1 MLLPDSVIDLIHFFF
16 TGMSGLLI
24 QTIKHIGSKDL
35 IVDSFCISSYD

>member
-1 MLLPDSVIDLIHFFF
+1 MLLPDSVIDLIYFF
-16 TGMSGLLI
+16 TGMSGLLV